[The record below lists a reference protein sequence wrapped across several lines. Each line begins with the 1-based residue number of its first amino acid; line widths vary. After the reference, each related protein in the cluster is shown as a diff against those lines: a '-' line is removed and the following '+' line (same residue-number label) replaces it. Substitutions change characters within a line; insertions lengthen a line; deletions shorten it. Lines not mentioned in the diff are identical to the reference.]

1 MFRRSLLIVSLSLLA
16 LAAPARGGR
25 NCAPAA
31 NVKVECSSASAFIN
45 LRIDHCRRIGKVVIE
60 VKDAS
65 GKVLYRE
72 VGKALSNVLVRRLDK
87 GVFPSGDLTLSVS
100 TRDFSIAQVFTV
112 K

>member
-1 MFRRSLLIVSLSLLA
+1 MFRRTLVIASFALAA

-25 NCAPAA
+25 NCAQAA

-45 LRIDHCRRIGKVVIE
+45 LRIEHCRRIGKVVIE
-60 VKDAS
+60 VKDAT

-72 VGKALSNVLVRRLDK
+72 EGKALSNMLVRRLDK
-87 GVFPSGDLTLSVS
+87 GVFPNAELTLSVS
-100 TRDFSIAQVFTV
+100 TRDFSITQVFAV